1 MLGCVFLFAGTPKEL
16 TGEEWVQMVQDEKAD
31 FVKFAIQLYKDQG
44 VAVNKPAGFYV
55 YALDTTI
62 SSDTEYESESV
73 YNLLDELLEVERL
86 HAGRDMLGADH
97 GALDHEDVET
107 GLERDL
113 VVLGRQFPADE
124 SAA

>member
-31 FVKFAIQLYKDQG
+31 FVKFAIQLYKNRG
-44 VAVNKPAGFYV
+44 VAVNKPTGFYV

-73 YNLLDELLEVERL
+73 YNLLDELLRRNEPGVQTAL
-86 HAGRDMLGADH
+86 HSSKVSP
-97 GALDHEDVET
+97 EKT
-107 GLERDL
+107 
-113 VVLGRQFPADE
+113 
-124 SAA
+124 